1 MTTEDRLET
10 ERLTLRR
17 FTLEDVPALYRL
29 GTIPEIIRY
38 AGNTPLAS
46 LDAARENLIKNPLRD
61 YEVHGFG
68 RLACVWKETG
78 AVIGFSGVKHLD
90 ELDENELGYRF
101 LPEFWGMGLAT
112 EAGRAV
118 IDHARSVYQLQR
130 LVSVIHPDNHASKNV
145 VRKFGFKY
153 ERNVEFSLV
162 YGFTMELY
170 AGAI

>member
-10 ERLTLRR
+10 ERMILRR
-17 FTLEDVPALYRL
+17 FTLDDVPALYQL
-29 GTIPEIIRY
+29 GTLPEIIRY

-46 LDAARENLIKNPLRD
+46 LEAARENLIKNPLRD

-90 ELDENELGYRF
+90 ELGENELGYRL

-112 EAGRAV
+112 EAGLAV
-118 IDHARSVYQLQR
+118 IDHARDVYKLNR

-153 ERNVEFSLV
+153 EKNVEFSLV
-162 YGFTMELY
+162 YGFTMEMY
-170 AGAI
+170 SGAI

>member
-1 MTTEDRLET
+1 MIHDRLET
-10 ERLTLRR
+10 ARLLLRR
-17 FTLEDVPALYRL
+17 FTLEDVPALYQL

-38 AGNTPLAS
+38 AGNTPMAS

-68 RLACVWKETG
+68 RLACVWRETG

-101 LPEFWGMGLAT
+101 LPEFWGRGLAT

-118 IDHARSVYQLQR
+118 IDHARNSYRLNR

-162 YGFTMELY
+162 YGFTMEMY

>member
-1 MTTEDRLET
+1 MTTEERLET
-10 ERLTLRR
+10 QRLILRR
-17 FTLEDVPALYRL
+17 FTLDDVPALYQL

-46 LDAARENLIKNPLRD
+46 LEAARENLIKNPLRD

-78 AVIGFSGVKHLD
+78 AVIGFSGIKHLD
-90 ELDENELGYRF
+90 ELNENELGYRL

-112 EAGRAV
+112 EAGFAV
-118 IDHARSVYQLQR
+118 IDHARTAYKLKR

-153 ERNVEFSLV
+153 EKNVEFSIV
-162 YGFTMELY
+162 YGFTMEMY
-170 AGAI
+170 SGEI